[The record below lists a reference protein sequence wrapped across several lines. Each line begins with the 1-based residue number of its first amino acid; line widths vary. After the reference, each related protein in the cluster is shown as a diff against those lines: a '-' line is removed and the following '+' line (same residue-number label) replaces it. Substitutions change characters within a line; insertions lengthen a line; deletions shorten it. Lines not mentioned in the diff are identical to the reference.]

1 MPSAEEE
8 LSIQSRASLD
18 ALLRIIDEQIA
29 AIELREIPKPVGRVD
44 DFKPTIALQAEV
56 EQLCAKR
63 AVNMREQQ
71 LWMVEAERA
80 IRENNDERAKE
91 ALTRHAEHL
100 RLAQEADAL
109 LTEFRSL
116 ITDVRRSL
124 SVANEPGDS
133 AAAKDAGY

>member
-8 LSIQSRASLD
+8 LGTQARASLD

-29 AIELREIPKPVGRVD
+29 AIALPEIPKPAGRVD
-44 DFKPTIALQAEV
+44 DSMPMTALQAEV
-56 EQLCAKR
+56 ELLCAQR
-63 AVNMREQQ
+63 AVNMREQHR
-71 LWMVEAERA
+71 WMVEAERA
-80 IRENNDERAKE
+80 IRENNDVRAKE

-124 SVANEPGDS
+124 SVANEPGDN
-133 AAAKDAGY
+133 AAAKGAG